1 MTNLLILDM
10 AAVVVP
16 VFFPSWRVAVLAL
29 GVQGLMLSL
38 VLLTSHEIDSPAVVM
53 EFICLL
59 LIRAVFVPWYLLR
72 KTGPK
77 PAPGDFSLVG
87 TTLGERSLVLLL
99 LACGFGAGLVMG
111 RGDTREVA
119 QISTAA
125 SSLLIGM
132 LMIANQRQPAA
143 QLIGL
148 FTFEGGVTLV
158 ELLSP
163 HAMPFPVQLGVSA
176 LEVFFVLT
184 CGQYLTRFPEMA
196 PPLGTN
202 EREGTR

>member
-1 MTNLLILDM
+1 MTNQLLLYM

-16 VFFPSWRVAVLAL
+16 VFFPSWRVAVLGL

-38 VLLTSHEIDSPAVVM
+38 TLLASHEIDSAAVVI
-53 EFICLL
+53 EFVCLL

-72 KTGPK
+72 KSGPK
-77 PAPGDFSLVG
+77 TTSADFSLVG

-111 RGDTREVA
+111 RGDAREIA
-119 QISTAA
+119 QISTAV

-132 LMIANQRQPAA
+132 LMIANQRHPAA
-143 QLIGL
+143 QLVGL

-158 ELLSP
+158 EMLSP

-176 LEVFFVLT
+176 IDVFFVLT
-184 CGQYLTRFPEMA
+184 CGQYFTRFSEMA
-196 PPLGTN
+196 PPPGTT
-202 EREGTR
+202 EREGT